1 MYFFVQ
7 FSKKLNIYINTN
19 SRHVLLAGILERNH
33 FLDFRFRCRTVQVT
47 ISDKVLWNFSIVGQR
62 EKERGLRNMEFLE
75 I

>member
-7 FSKKLNIYINTN
+7 FKKKLNIYKHQ
-19 SRHVLLAGILERNH
+19 SRQVLLAGLLEGNH
-33 FLDFRFRCRTVQVT
+33 FMDFRFRCRTVQVT